1 MRLFAQLS
9 WYFRREWRR
18 YLGAIA
24 LLVIIAV
31 LQLIPPKVVGIVV
44 DGVTQQ
50 HYTAEKVWMWIG
62 ALVLIAV
69 MVYLLRYVWRVLL
82 FGASYQ
88 LAVELREDFYRQLSR
103 QHPAFYLR
111 HRTGDLIARATNDV
125 DRVVFAAGEGV
136 LTLVDSMVMGCAVLI
151 VMSTQISW
159 QLTLLALLPMPLMA
173 LAIKRNGD
181 ALHERFRVAQAA
193 FSSLNDR
200 TQESL
205 TSIRMIKA
213 FGLEDRQSAQFAAD
227 AADTGAKNMR
237 VARIDARFDPTI
249 YIAIGAAN
257 LLAIGG
263 GSWMVIHGSL
273 TLGQLTSFV
282 MYLGLMIWPMLALA
296 WMFNIVERGS
306 AAYGRIRT
314 MLEEAPAVDDGTEA
328 VPAGRGVLQVAIR
341 DFIYPQASKPSLEQV
356 NFTLQ
361 PGQMLGICGPTGA
374 GKSTILALLQRHFDV
389 THGEIRFHDLPLPIL
404 QLDSWR
410 ARLAVVNQTPF
421 LFSDTVANN
430 IALGKPDATQAQIE
444 RVAQLAS
451 VHDDILR
458 LPQGYETE
466 VGERGVM
473 LSGGQK
479 QRISIARALLL
490 EAEILILDD
499 ALSAVDGRTEH
510 QILHNLRQWGGRG
523 GRSLSAPTACRRSL
537 RPVKFWYCSMGILPS
552 AAATRRWPCSPA
564 GTATCIDISSW
575 RPRSTRF
582 RRRKRRPWMRSFT
595 ELWPTLKRLLAYG
608 SPWRKPLAIAV
619 AMMWIAAAAEV
630 SGPLLISYF
639 IDNMVAKHT
648 LPLKLVAGLAVAYI
662 ALQLLA
668 ALLHY
673 NQSLLFNRA
682 AVGVVQQL
690 RSDVMDA
697 ALHQP
702 LSEFDTQPVGQLI
715 SRVTNDTEVIR
726 DLYVTVVA
734 TVLRSAALIGAMLVA
749 MFSLDWR
756 MALVAIA
763 IFPAVLIVMIIYQR
777 YSTPIVRRVR
787 AWLADINDGFN
798 EVING
803 MGVIQQFR
811 QQARFGERMR
821 EASYAHYLARMQT
834 LRLDGFL
841 LRPLLSLFSS
851 LVLCG
856 LLMLFGFSAVGTIEV
871 GVLYAFISYLGRLNE
886 PLIELTTQQSM
897 LQQAVVAG
905 ERVFELMDR
914 PRQAWGTDD
923 APLSSGRVEID
934 HLSFAY
940 RGDRLVLQDIT
951 LDIPSRSFV
960 ALVGHTGSGK
970 STLASLMM
978 GYYPLTHGEIRIDGR
993 PLASLSHSALRR
1005 GIAMVQQ
1012 DPVVLADTF
1021 YANVA
1026 LGRDISE
1033 AQVWEALEAVQLAA
1047 VARSMSDGL
1056 YTQLGEQGN
1065 NLSVGQ
1071 KQLLALARVLVE
1083 TPQVLILDEATANID
1098 SGTEQA
1104 IQQALTKVRQHTTL
1118 VVIAHRLSTIVEADT
1133 ILVLHRG
1140 QAVERGTHQ
1149 QLLAAKGRYWQM
1161 YQLQLAGEELA
1172 ASAREES
1179 LSA

>member
-1 MRLFAQLS
+1 
-9 WYFRREWRR
+9 
-18 YLGAIA
+18 
-24 LLVIIAV
+24 
-31 LQLIPPKVVGIVV
+31 
-44 DGVTQQ
+44 
-50 HYTAEKVWMWIG
+50 
-62 ALVLIAV
+62 
-69 MVYLLRYVWRVLL
+69 
-82 FGASYQ
+82 
-88 LAVELREDFYRQLSR
+88 
-103 QHPAFYLR
+103 
-111 HRTGDLIARATNDV
+111 
-125 DRVVFAAGEGV
+125 
-136 LTLVDSMVMGCAVLI
+136 
-151 VMSTQISW
+151 
-159 QLTLLALLPMPLMA
+159 
-173 LAIKRNGD
+173 
-181 ALHERFRVAQAA
+181 
-193 FSSLNDR
+193 
-200 TQESL
+200 
-205 TSIRMIKA
+205 
-213 FGLEDRQSAQFAAD
+213 
-227 AADTGAKNMR
+227 
-237 VARIDARFDPTI
+237 
-249 YIAIGAAN
+249 
-257 LLAIGG
+257 
-263 GSWMVIHGSL
+263 
-273 TLGQLTSFV
+273 
-282 MYLGLMIWPMLALA
+282 
-296 WMFNIVERGS
+296 
-306 AAYGRIRT
+306 
-314 MLEEAPAVDDGTEA
+314 
-328 VPAGRGVLQVAIR
+328 
-341 DFIYPQASKPSLEQV
+341 
-356 NFTLQ
+356 
-361 PGQMLGICGPTGA
+361 
-374 GKSTILALLQRHFDV
+374 
-389 THGEIRFHDLPLPIL
+389 
-404 QLDSWR
+404 
-410 ARLAVVNQTPF
+410 
-421 LFSDTVANN
+421 
-430 IALGKPDATQAQIE
+430 
-444 RVAQLAS
+444 
-451 VHDDILR
+451 
-458 LPQGYETE
+458 
-466 VGERGVM
+466 
-473 LSGGQK
+473 
-479 QRISIARALLL
+479 
-490 EAEILILDD
+490 
-499 ALSAVDGRTEH
+499 
-510 QILHNLRQWGGRG
+510 
-523 GRSLSAPTACRRSL
+523 
-537 RPVKFWYCSMGILPS
+537 
-552 AAATRRWPCSPA
+552 
-564 GTATCIDISSW
+564 
-575 RPRSTRF
+575 
-582 RRRKRRPWMRSFT
+582 MRSFT

-662 ALQLLA
+662 GLQLLA

-1033 AQVWEALEAVQLAA
+1033 AQFGKRWRRCSWRRWRAA
-1047 VARSMSDGL
+1047 
-1056 YTQLGEQGN
+1056 
-1065 NLSVGQ
+1065 
-1071 KQLLALARVLVE
+1071 
-1083 TPQVLILDEATANID
+1083 
-1098 SGTEQA
+1098 
-1104 IQQALTKVRQHTTL
+1104 
-1118 VVIAHRLSTIVEADT
+1118 
-1133 ILVLHRG
+1133 
-1140 QAVERGTHQ
+1140 
-1149 QLLAAKGRYWQM
+1149 
-1161 YQLQLAGEELA
+1161 
-1172 ASAREES
+1172 
-1179 LSA
+1179 